1 MRGLLWVPREQRLTR
16 GVTLAAVVTA
26 GLVAS
31 ASSQTT
37 TTQPKTATTAPEVL
51 ADATVESL
59 FTDFLHYARLG
70 QFTAGLPILGM
81 ARMIRGQRA
90 DCPGLSNAFT
100 NNGIEYSPPS
110 TR

>member
-1 MRGLLWVPREQRLTR
+1 VA
-16 GVTLAAVVTA
+16 LAAVATA

-37 TTQPKTATTAPEVL
+37 PTQPKTATTAPELL

-70 QFTAGLPILGM
+70 QFTA
-81 ARMIRGQRA
+81 A
-90 DCPGLSNAFT
+90 DAHAKALLAHPRVSAKR
-100 NNGIEYSPPS
+100 E
-110 TR
+110 R